1 MYGIDVATFGGP
13 VKPGVTQIASYLAGV
28 IPTGSN
34 SEEERVQDWRT
45 TLYNAKATRS
55 QRVVSS
61 MIRRLLPGDRKAE
74 DLCEVL
80 EEND

>member
-1 MYGIDVATFGGP
+1 M
-13 VKPGVTQIASYLAGV
+13 KPGVTQIASYLAGM
-28 IPTGSN
+28 IPTGGS

-61 MIRRLLPGDRKAE
+61 MVRRLLPGDRMAE

-80 EEND
+80 EEQD